1 MLTKDLIY
9 VIILYAKLR
18 PAMNPSI
25 PLSQFKKIGSATLK
39 KLDRLGL
46 KTAQDLLYH
55 YPFRYEDWSK
65 ILTVA
70 ELKTQKTGTVKA
82 KINLIANHRSPRKRM
97 VITEAII
104 GDKTDSI
111 KAVWFNQ
118 PFLATTLRQGT
129 EAYFAGKIDF
139 DETYG
144 LELLNP
150 SYEIVNKH
158 EPIHTGRLVPVY
170 PTTAA
175 LSQKQ
180 IRSLIRQALPLA
192 QILNDWLPREIRTKY
207 NLPALSMAIEQIHFP
222 SSQPWLKRCLH
233 RLKFDELFLI
243 QIQNLLIRRELKRYQ
258 APTIKFNLEETKKLV
273 ATLPFQLTDS
283 QRKSAWEIL
292 QNLEQSRPMN
302 RLLEGDVGSGKTVVA
317 ILAILNTCLTKYQV
331 AYMAPTEILA
341 KQHFETI
348 SKLLKKYSFKVALL
362 THSEKIV
369 NGKKVV
375 AKNFYEQIARQKID
389 IVIGTH
395 ALLQEG
401 VSFAQLGLAIID
413 EQHRFGVEQRAQLT
427 RESHRAQPN
436 QQNYSP
442 HFLSMTATPIPRSLA
457 LTLYGDLDLS
467 IIDQMPKG
475 RKKIATQIVQPDARA
490 ETYDFVRQ
498 QIKNGRQAFVICPLI
513 DPSDKLGV
521 KSVKDEY
528 DKLKK
533 NIFPDLKIA
542 MLHGRLKSEEKEK
555 IMATF
560 LNNETNVLVST
571 TVVEVGIDVPN
582 ATMMLIEGAERFG
595 LAQLYQLRGRI
606 GRSTYQSYCFLFAEN
621 QNIKTYERLKALLT
635 AKNGFELAE
644 KDLELRG
651 PGEIFGTEQ
660 SGYLEGLK
668 IAKLTDTDIIKEAQE
683 AATQILSGNAELRKY
698 PLLAKKIKALEK
710 IIHLE

>member
-1 MLTKDLIY
+1 MLLYYTKL
-9 VIILYAKLR
+9 K
-18 PAMNPSI
+18 PGMNPSI

-39 KLDRLGL
+39 KLNRLEL
-46 KTAQDLLYH
+46 RTAQDLLYH

-104 GDKTDSI
+104 GDKTGSI
-111 KAVWFNQ
+111 KVIWFNQ
-118 PFLATTLRQGT
+118 PFLATILRQGT
-129 EAYFAGKIDF
+129 EAYFAGKIDY

-150 SYEIVNKH
+150 SYEIVNKR

-175 LSQKQ
+175 LGQKQ

-192 QILNDWLPREIRTKY
+192 QAINDWLPREMRTKY
-207 NLPALSMAIEQIHFP
+207 NLPALSMAIEQVHFP

-243 QIQNLLIRRELKRYQ
+243 QIQNLLIRRELKKYQ
-258 APTIKFNLEETKKLV
+258 APTIKFNLEETKKFV
-273 ATLPFQLTDS
+273 GRLPFQLTDS

-292 QNLEQSRPMN
+292 QNLEQPRPMN

-317 ILAILNTCLTKYQV
+317 ILAIINTCLDKYQV

-341 KQHFETI
+341 QQHFETI
-348 SKLLKKYSFKVALL
+348 GRLLKKYPFSVALL
-362 THSEKIV
+362 THNEKNVNGEKIS
-369 NGKKVV
+369 
-375 AKNFYEQIARQKID
+375 AKDFYERIAQQKID

-395 ALLQEG
+395 ALLQENVG
-401 VSFAQLGLAIID
+401 FAQLGLAVID

-436 QQNYSP
+436 NQNYSP

-475 RKKIATQIVQPDARA
+475 RKKIATQIVKPDERT
-490 ETYDFVRQ
+490 ETYNFVRR
-498 QIKNGRQAFVICPLI
+498 QIKNKRQAFVICPLI

-533 NIFPDLKIA
+533 DIFPDLKIA
-542 MLHGRLKSEEKEK
+542 MLHGRLKADEKEK
-555 IMATF
+555 IMTDF
-560 LNNETNVLVST
+560 LNNETNILVST
-571 TVVEVGIDVPN
+571 TVVEVGIDIPN
-582 ATMMLIEGAERFG
+582 ATMMIIEGAERFG

-606 GRSTYQSYCFLFAEN
+606 GRSTHQSHCFLFAEN
-621 QNIKTYERLKALLT
+621 QNIKTYQRLKALLT

-683 AATQILSGNAELRKY
+683 AANQILSDSSELKKY
-698 PLLAKKIKALEK
+698 PALAKKIKTLK
-710 IIHLE
+710 KVIHLE

>member
-1 MLTKDLIY
+1 MLLYYTKL
-9 VIILYAKLR
+9 K
-18 PAMNPSI
+18 PGMNPSI

-39 KLDRLGL
+39 KLNRLEL
-46 KTAQDLLYH
+46 RTAQDLLYH

-104 GDKTDSI
+104 SDKTGSI
-111 KAVWFNQ
+111 KVIWFNQ
-118 PFLATTLRQGT
+118 PFLATILRQGT
-129 EAYFAGKIDF
+129 EAYFAGKIDY

-150 SYEIVNKH
+150 SYEIVNKR

-175 LSQKQ
+175 LGQKQ

-192 QILNDWLPREIRTKY
+192 QAINDWLPREMRTKY
-207 NLPALSMAIEQIHFP
+207 NLPALSMAIEQVHFP

-243 QIQNLLIRRELKRYQ
+243 QIQNLLIRRELKKYQ
-258 APTIKFNLEETKKLV
+258 APTIKFNLEETKKFV
-273 ATLPFQLTDS
+273 GRLPFQLTDS

-292 QNLEQSRPMN
+292 QNLEQPRPMN

-317 ILAILNTCLTKYQV
+317 ILAIINTCLDKYQV

-341 KQHFETI
+341 QQHFETI
-348 SKLLKKYSFKVALL
+348 GRLLKKYPFSVALL
-362 THSEKIV
+362 THNEKNVNGEKIS
-369 NGKKVV
+369 
-375 AKNFYEQIARQKID
+375 AKDFYERIAQQKID

-395 ALLQEG
+395 ALLQENVG
-401 VSFAQLGLAIID
+401 FAQLGLAVID

-436 QQNYSP
+436 NQNYSP

-475 RKKIATQIVQPDARA
+475 RKKIATQIVKPDERT
-490 ETYDFVRQ
+490 ETYNFVRR
-498 QIKNGRQAFVICPLI
+498 QIKNKRQAFVICPLI

-533 NIFPDLKIA
+533 DIFPDLKIA
-542 MLHGRLKSEEKEK
+542 MLHGRLKADEKEK
-555 IMATF
+555 IMTDF
-560 LNNETNVLVST
+560 LNNETNILVST
-571 TVVEVGIDVPN
+571 TVVEVGIDIPN
-582 ATMMLIEGAERFG
+582 ATMMIIEGAERFG

-606 GRSTYQSYCFLFAEN
+606 GRSTHQSHCFLFAEN
-621 QNIKTYERLKALLT
+621 QNIKTYQRLKALLT

-683 AATQILSGNAELRKY
+683 AANQILSDSSELKKY
-698 PLLAKKIKALEK
+698 PALAKKIKTLK
-710 IIHLE
+710 KVIHLE